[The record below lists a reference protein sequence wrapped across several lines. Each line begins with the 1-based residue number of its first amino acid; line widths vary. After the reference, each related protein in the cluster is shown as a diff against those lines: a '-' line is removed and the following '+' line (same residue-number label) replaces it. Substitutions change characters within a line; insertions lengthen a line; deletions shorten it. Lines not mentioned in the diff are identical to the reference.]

1 MRGRT
6 NFDMISRIE
15 AVNYRCLRNVSQA
28 LDRFHILAGPNGSG
42 KSTLL
47 EVARLLGA
55 FAREGLDA
63 VLEVSMA
70 RQIPELLFC
79 GHGNKFQLAAEMPVP
94 AEVLAGLNRKNGE
107 QKRVVRYEVEIGG
120 RDASH
125 INEPRIL
132 AENLW
137 LMDARSEVSRNET
150 VQQELSFPSASLP
163 HRNLIHGQ
171 TKTPAGWRKVA
182 SKPSVTN
189 AYFKSETSDW
199 NFTLKNGVS
208 RSALS
213 SLPEDERFG
222 IANWAKTQLTVA
234 VKKLALRSEL
244 MQTTCPPLKEKGF
257 SPDGSTLPLVV
268 RELRKDAGAFRG
280 WVQHLQTVLPVQE
293 VEVIEREEDK
303 NTYLSV
309 SFEGGLKV
317 PSWHLSDGTLRLM
330 ALTLLSYIRTEGSLF
345 LVEEPENGVHPQA
358 VEAVFQSLSSIYDGQ
373 ALVATHSPVLV
384 GLIKPEQLLCF
395 SKTAAGETDIV
406 RGDHHPKVRQWQGE
420 LRLAQLFAAGIL
432 S

>member
-1 MRGRT
+1 
-6 NFDMISRIE
+6 MISRIE
-15 AVNYRCLRNVSQA
+15 AVNYRCLRNVSQS
-28 LDRFHILAGPNGSG
+28 LDRFHIMAGPNGSG

-79 GHGNKFQLAAEMPVP
+79 GQGTKFQLAVEMPIPEV
-94 AEVLAGLNRKNGE
+94 VLAGLNRRNGE

-125 INEPRIL
+125 INEPRVL

-137 LMDARSEVSRNET
+137 LMDARSEVARNET
-150 VQQELSFPSASLP
+150 APRELSFPSASLP
-163 HRNLIHGQ
+163 HRDLIHGQ

-244 MQTTCPPLKEKGF
+244 MQAPCPPLKEKGF

-268 RELRKDAGAFRG
+268 RELRKDPGAFRG
-280 WVQHLQTVLPVQE
+280 WVQHLQTVLPVKE
-293 VEVIEREEDK
+293 VDVIEREEDK

-330 ALTLLSYIRTEGSLF
+330 ALTLLCYIKTEGSLF

-384 GLIKPEQLLCF
+384 GLIKPEQFLCF
-395 SKTAAGETDIV
+395 SKTPAGETDIV
-406 RGDHHPKVRQWQGE
+406 RGDRHPKLRQWQGE

>member
-1 MRGRT
+1 MT
-6 NFDMISRIE
+6 
-15 AVNYRCLRNVSQA
+15 
-28 LDRFHILAGPNGSG
+28 GPNGSG

-55 FAREGLDA
+55 FAGEGLDP
-63 VLEVSMA
+63 VLEVSRA
-70 RQIPELLFC
+70 RQIPELLFR
-79 GHGNKFQLAAEMPVP
+79 GEGTSFQVAVEIPIPDA
-94 AEVLAGLNRKNGE
+94 VLAHLDRADGS
-107 QKRVVRYEVEIGG
+107 QKRVVRYEVEIGA
-120 RDASH
+120 RDASQ

-137 LMDARSEVSRNET
+137 LLDARSEVARNET
-150 VQQELSFPSASLP
+150 AQQELSFPSTSLP
-163 HRNLIHGQ
+163 ARNLIHGQ
-171 TKTPAGWRKVA
+171 NKSPAGWRKVA
-182 SKPSVTN
+182 SKQRHTY

-199 NFTLKNGVS
+199 NFTLKNGAG

-213 SLPEDERFG
+213 SLPEDDRFG

-244 MQTTCPPLKEKGF
+244 MQAPCPPLKEKGF

-268 RELRKDAGAFRG
+268 RELRRDEGSFRG
-280 WVQHLQTVLPVQE
+280 WVAHLRTVLPVTD
-293 VEVIEREEDK
+293 VDVIEREEDK

-330 ALTLLSYIRTEGSLF
+330 ALTLLAYIKTEGSLF
-345 LVEEPENGVHPQA
+345 LVEEPENGLHPQA
-358 VEAVFQSLSSIYDGQ
+358 IEPVFQSLSSIYDGQ

-384 GLIKPEQLLCF
+384 GLIKPDQLLCF
-395 SKTAAGETDIV
+395 SKTTAGETDIV
-406 RGDHHPKVRQWQGE
+406 RGDLHPKLRQWQGD
-420 LRLAQLFAAGIL
+420 LRIAQLFAAGIL